1 MEDID
6 SLPLEDEK
14 SVADEV
20 EKKFQYEQ
28 IMKALEML
36 PSEQA
41 LAIKLKYV
49 EDMTL
54 AQIAERFGVQQ
65 KTIKSRIHDGT
76 VKLRKM
82 LNLKER
88 GGGYMNSN
96 VDRMISNLTP
106 AIEEKCEELQTAR
119 KERLQ
124 SRLFVLLCAMVVL
137 IPALLVF
144 AGVSLTVLIAP
155 LAFMAL
161 SVLLLL
167 PVLLSGKAGNKGGG
181 IYEQT

>member
-1 MEDID
+1 
-6 SLPLEDEK
+6 
-14 SVADEV
+14 
-20 EKKFQYEQ
+20 
-28 IMKALEML
+28 
-36 PSEQA
+36 
-41 LAIKLKYV
+41 
-49 EDMTL
+49 
-54 AQIAERFGVQQ
+54 
-65 KTIKSRIHDGT
+65 
-76 VKLRKM
+76 
-82 LNLKER
+82 
-88 GGGYMNSN
+88 MNSN

-106 AIEEKCEELQTAR
+106 AIEQKCAELQTAR

-124 SRLFVLLCAMVVL
+124 SRLFVLLGAMVVL

>member
-1 MEDID
+1 
-6 SLPLEDEK
+6 
-14 SVADEV
+14 
-20 EKKFQYEQ
+20 
-28 IMKALEML
+28 
-36 PSEQA
+36 
-41 LAIKLKYV
+41 
-49 EDMTL
+49 
-54 AQIAERFGVQQ
+54 
-65 KTIKSRIHDGT
+65 
-76 VKLRKM
+76 
-82 LNLKER
+82 
-88 GGGYMNSN
+88 
-96 VDRMISNLTP
+96 MISNLTP
-106 AIEEKCEELQTAR
+106 AIEQKCAELQTAR

>member
-1 MEDID
+1 
-6 SLPLEDEK
+6 
-14 SVADEV
+14 
-20 EKKFQYEQ
+20 
-28 IMKALEML
+28 
-36 PSEQA
+36 
-41 LAIKLKYV
+41 
-49 EDMTL
+49 
-54 AQIAERFGVQQ
+54 
-65 KTIKSRIHDGT
+65 
-76 VKLRKM
+76 
-82 LNLKER
+82 
-88 GGGYMNSN
+88 MNSN

-106 AIEEKCEELQTAR
+106 AIEQKCAELQTAR

-161 SVLLLL
+161 RVLLLL

>member
-1 MEDID
+1 
-6 SLPLEDEK
+6 
-14 SVADEV
+14 
-20 EKKFQYEQ
+20 
-28 IMKALEML
+28 
-36 PSEQA
+36 
-41 LAIKLKYV
+41 
-49 EDMTL
+49 
-54 AQIAERFGVQQ
+54 
-65 KTIKSRIHDGT
+65 
-76 VKLRKM
+76 
-82 LNLKER
+82 
-88 GGGYMNSN
+88 MNSN
-96 VDRMISNLTP
+96 VDRMISSLTP

-167 PVLLSGKAGNKGGG
+167 PVLLSGKAENKGGG

>member
-1 MEDID
+1 
-6 SLPLEDEK
+6 
-14 SVADEV
+14 
-20 EKKFQYEQ
+20 
-28 IMKALEML
+28 
-36 PSEQA
+36 
-41 LAIKLKYV
+41 
-49 EDMTL
+49 
-54 AQIAERFGVQQ
+54 
-65 KTIKSRIHDGT
+65 
-76 VKLRKM
+76 
-82 LNLKER
+82 
-88 GGGYMNSN
+88 MNSN

-106 AIEEKCEELQTAR
+106 AIEQKCAELQTAR

-144 AGVSLTVLIAP
+144 AGVSLTALIAP

>member
-1 MEDID
+1 
-6 SLPLEDEK
+6 
-14 SVADEV
+14 
-20 EKKFQYEQ
+20 
-28 IMKALEML
+28 
-36 PSEQA
+36 
-41 LAIKLKYV
+41 
-49 EDMTL
+49 
-54 AQIAERFGVQQ
+54 
-65 KTIKSRIHDGT
+65 
-76 VKLRKM
+76 
-82 LNLKER
+82 
-88 GGGYMNSN
+88 MNSN

-106 AIEEKCEELQTAR
+106 AIEQKCAELQTAR

-161 SVLLLL
+161 SVLMLL

>member
-1 MEDID
+1 
-6 SLPLEDEK
+6 
-14 SVADEV
+14 
-20 EKKFQYEQ
+20 
-28 IMKALEML
+28 
-36 PSEQA
+36 
-41 LAIKLKYV
+41 
-49 EDMTL
+49 
-54 AQIAERFGVQQ
+54 
-65 KTIKSRIHDGT
+65 
-76 VKLRKM
+76 
-82 LNLKER
+82 
-88 GGGYMNSN
+88 MNSN

-106 AIEEKCEELQTAR
+106 AIEQKCAELQTAR

-167 PVLLSGKAGNKGGG
+167 PVLLSDKAENKGGG

>member
-1 MEDID
+1 
-6 SLPLEDEK
+6 
-14 SVADEV
+14 
-20 EKKFQYEQ
+20 
-28 IMKALEML
+28 
-36 PSEQA
+36 
-41 LAIKLKYV
+41 
-49 EDMTL
+49 
-54 AQIAERFGVQQ
+54 
-65 KTIKSRIHDGT
+65 
-76 VKLRKM
+76 
-82 LNLKER
+82 
-88 GGGYMNSN
+88 MNSN

-106 AIEEKCEELQTAR
+106 AIEQKCAELQTAR

-167 PVLLSGKAGNKGGG
+167 PVLLSGKAENKGGG
-181 IYEQT
+181 IYERT

>member
-1 MEDID
+1 
-6 SLPLEDEK
+6 
-14 SVADEV
+14 
-20 EKKFQYEQ
+20 
-28 IMKALEML
+28 
-36 PSEQA
+36 
-41 LAIKLKYV
+41 
-49 EDMTL
+49 
-54 AQIAERFGVQQ
+54 
-65 KTIKSRIHDGT
+65 
-76 VKLRKM
+76 
-82 LNLKER
+82 
-88 GGGYMNSN
+88 MNSN

-106 AIEEKCEELQTAR
+106 AIEQKCAELQTAR

-124 SRLFVLLCAMVVL
+124 SRLFILLCAMVVL

-167 PVLLSGKAGNKGGG
+167 PVLLSGKAENKGGG

>member
-1 MEDID
+1 
-6 SLPLEDEK
+6 
-14 SVADEV
+14 
-20 EKKFQYEQ
+20 
-28 IMKALEML
+28 
-36 PSEQA
+36 
-41 LAIKLKYV
+41 
-49 EDMTL
+49 
-54 AQIAERFGVQQ
+54 
-65 KTIKSRIHDGT
+65 
-76 VKLRKM
+76 
-82 LNLKER
+82 
-88 GGGYMNSN
+88 MNSN

-106 AIEEKCEELQTAR
+106 AIEQKCAELQTAR

-161 SVLLLL
+161 SVLLML

>member
-1 MEDID
+1 
-6 SLPLEDEK
+6 
-14 SVADEV
+14 
-20 EKKFQYEQ
+20 
-28 IMKALEML
+28 
-36 PSEQA
+36 
-41 LAIKLKYV
+41 
-49 EDMTL
+49 
-54 AQIAERFGVQQ
+54 
-65 KTIKSRIHDGT
+65 
-76 VKLRKM
+76 
-82 LNLKER
+82 
-88 GGGYMNSN
+88 MNSN

-106 AIEEKCEELQTAR
+106 AIEQKCAELQTAR

-137 IPALLVF
+137 IPALLFF

-167 PVLLSGKAGNKGGG
+167 PVLLSGKAENKGGG

>member
-1 MEDID
+1 
-6 SLPLEDEK
+6 
-14 SVADEV
+14 
-20 EKKFQYEQ
+20 
-28 IMKALEML
+28 
-36 PSEQA
+36 
-41 LAIKLKYV
+41 
-49 EDMTL
+49 
-54 AQIAERFGVQQ
+54 
-65 KTIKSRIHDGT
+65 
-76 VKLRKM
+76 
-82 LNLKER
+82 
-88 GGGYMNSN
+88 MNSN

-106 AIEEKCEELQTAR
+106 AIEQKCAELQTAR

-144 AGVSLTVLIAP
+144 AGVSLTVLITP

>member
-1 MEDID
+1 
-6 SLPLEDEK
+6 
-14 SVADEV
+14 
-20 EKKFQYEQ
+20 
-28 IMKALEML
+28 
-36 PSEQA
+36 
-41 LAIKLKYV
+41 
-49 EDMTL
+49 
-54 AQIAERFGVQQ
+54 
-65 KTIKSRIHDGT
+65 
-76 VKLRKM
+76 
-82 LNLKER
+82 
-88 GGGYMNSN
+88 MNSN

-106 AIEEKCEELQTAR
+106 AIEQKCAELQTAH

>member
-1 MEDID
+1 
-6 SLPLEDEK
+6 
-14 SVADEV
+14 
-20 EKKFQYEQ
+20 
-28 IMKALEML
+28 
-36 PSEQA
+36 
-41 LAIKLKYV
+41 
-49 EDMTL
+49 
-54 AQIAERFGVQQ
+54 
-65 KTIKSRIHDGT
+65 
-76 VKLRKM
+76 
-82 LNLKER
+82 
-88 GGGYMNSN
+88 MNSN

-106 AIEEKCEELQTAR
+106 AIEQKCAELQTAR

-124 SRLFVLLCAMVVL
+124 SRLFVMLCAMVVL